1 MSLVSASI
9 VGFDLDFVR
18 HAMRLLAPDD
28 GAVLK
33 VCGNEAVPRDALA
46 DAA

>member
-18 HAMRLLAPDD
+18 HAMRFCAMR
-28 GAVLK
+28 
-33 VCGNEAVPRDALA
+33 AVPRDALA